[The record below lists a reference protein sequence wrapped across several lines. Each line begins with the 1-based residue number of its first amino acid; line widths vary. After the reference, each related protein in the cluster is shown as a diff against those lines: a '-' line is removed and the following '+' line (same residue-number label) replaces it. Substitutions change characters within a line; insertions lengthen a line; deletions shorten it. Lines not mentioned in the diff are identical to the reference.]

1 MASVLYRIRK
11 QRKTTYLRN
20 QSIISLCA
28 GASTVHRWECVLQIL
43 PTYSLLLPPQ
53 WNSRCPDLWTQHKR
67 KTISGIDGFFPNESV
82 HHRQPV
88 TADHI
93 AFVWL
98 ANCSYLTRKHRTLLD
113 VTENEMT
120 SFELL
125 KPLFDPSHSR
135 VKTLPRWPGPLDW
148 TLTPGYRHT
157 SSESVLHQLSQRFH
171 KTCRHKL

>member
-1 MASVLYRIRK
+1 MASVLCRIRK

-28 GASTVHRWECVLQIL
+28 GASNVHRWECVLQIL
-43 PTYSLLLPPQ
+43 PTYSLLLPTQ
-53 WNSRCPDLWTQHKR
+53 WNSRCPDLWTQQAQNDFR
-67 KTISGIDGFFPNESV
+67 DTRFFFFNESV
-82 HHRQPV
+82 HQRQPV

-98 ANCSYLTRKHRTLLD
+98 ANWSFVSWKHRTLLD

-135 VKTLPRWPGPLDW
+135 VKTLPRWPGTLDW

-157 SSESVLHQLSQRFH
+157 SSESVLHHFSQRFH
-171 KTCRHKL
+171 KTCRHKF